1 MIRKLHITEMERLS
15 PEEFQQASKTPLVVV
30 LDNVRS
36 QHNIG
41 SVFRTCDAFLAQAIY
56 LCGISSVPPHPE
68 IHKTALGAEDTVKWI
83 YKEDT
88 VDAVKELQ
96 AKGYIVYAVEQA
108 EGSVLLPALQLPQD
122 SKIAIV
128 LGHEVKGVQQQV
140 IDCCDGC
147 IEIPQLGTKH
157 SMNVSVAGG
166 ILIWE
171 IFKKLQYGL
180 ER

>member
-1 MIRKLHITEMERLS
+1 M
-15 PEEFQQASKTPLVVV
+15 
-30 LDNVRS
+30 
-36 QHNIG
+36 
-41 SVFRTCDAFLAQAIY
+41 
-56 LCGISSVPPHPE
+56 PPHPE
-68 IHKTALGAEDTVKWI
+68 IHKTALGAEDTVKWA
-83 YKEDT
+83 YYEDT
-88 VDAVKELQ
+88 VSAVHALQ
-96 AKGYIVYAVEQA
+96 ADGYRVYAVEQA
-108 EGSVLLPALQLPQD
+108 EGSVLLPELKLPQVA
-122 SKIAIV
+122 KIAIV